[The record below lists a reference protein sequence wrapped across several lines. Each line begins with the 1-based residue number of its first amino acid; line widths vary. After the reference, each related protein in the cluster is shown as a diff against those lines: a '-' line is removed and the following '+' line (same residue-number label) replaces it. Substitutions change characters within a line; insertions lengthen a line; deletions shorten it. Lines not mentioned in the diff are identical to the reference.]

1 MSFNWLVTMAW
12 RDSRRSRSRLA
23 LFMSSIVLGIAAL
36 VGINSFGDN
45 LARSIREQARELLGA
60 DLVLSSSQPFT
71 ASTLRSR
78 PPAPGDSLAL
88 GLAPTLERLGQRRS
102 EEASFASLVSFP
114 RTQGVRLAQVRAL
127 GAGFPYYG
135 DWETQPAAAGA
146 QFKAGQA
153 AGALVDDVLLVQ
165 FDAQVGDSVQVG
177 TLTLPIVGRVMSTPG
192 QTGFS
197 AAVAPKVFIPI
208 ALLGKTNLIKP
219 GSRVQYRTYY
229 QFASGTDVAAT
240 VKPLE
245 PKLEQANIDSD
256 TVASRQ
262 QSTGRAF
269 QDLTRFLSLVAFVAL
284 LLGCVGVASAVNLY
298 VQEKLASVAVLR
310 CLGASGRQALLIYLI
325 QTSGLG
331 LLGAIIGAALGALVQ
346 VLLPKVLGN
355 FLPVEVSV
363 AVSPTAVGIGL
374 LTGLAMAILFALLPL
389 LAIRRVS
396 PLRVLRASFEE
407 DTTAPDPLRYLVLG
421 AVLLF
426 IVGFAWAQT
435 REWKQ
440 ALGFAAGLLV
450 ALGALA
456 GLGLG
461 LRYLLRRYFPVGW
474 SYVARQGLANLFRPQ
489 NQTVTLII
497 SLGLGTFLLATL
509 FLTQA
514 LLLSRV
520 QLSASGKQP
529 NLVLFDIQTEQER
542 GVEQLLQKQG
552 IPIMQRVPIV
562 TMRLAAINRRTVGQ
576 LRKDTASGVPLF
588 ALTREYRV
596 TYRDTLSASEK
607 LLAGTP
613 PQAAVA
619 GGLPRVSVDA
629 NYFQRVKLQLGDTLT
644 FNVQGAPLAVVV
656 GGTREVDWARVQTNF
671 LVVFPTGVLEQ
682 APQFH
687 VILTRVKNNQQLAL
701 AQRALV
707 RSFPNVSAIDLGLI
721 LQTVDEILSKI
732 SFVIRFMAGFSILT
746 GLLVLASSVLI
757 SRYQRTR
764 ESVLLR
770 TLGASRQQILRIT
783 VLEYALLGSL
793 AALAGVLLAGLAAWA
808 LAVWVF
814 ETPFV
819 SSSLLWLP
827 ALVALVAGLT
837 ALIGGL
843 NSRSVLSQPP
853 LAVLR
858 AEG

>member
-1 MSFNWLVTMAW
+1 MTNLPWLFRMAW

-45 LARSIREQARELLGA
+45 LARSIGEQARELLGA
-60 DLVLSSSQPFT
+60 DLVLSSSQPFD
-71 ASTLRSR
+71 
-78 PPAPGDSLAL
+78 PKIAPSLAKL
-88 GLAPTLERLGQRRS
+88 GRTRS
-102 EEASFASLVSFP
+102 DEASFASLVSFP
-114 RTQGVRLAQVRAL
+114 RTQDVRLAQVRAL

-135 DWETQPAAAGA
+135 EWETQPAAAGA
-146 QFKAGQA
+146 QFKAGQS

-165 FDAQVGDSVQVG
+165 FNARVGDSVKVG

-197 AAVAPKVFIPI
+197 AAVAPKVFIPKS
-208 ALLGKTNLIKP
+208 LLAKTNLIKP

-229 QFASGTDVAAT
+229 QFAPSTDVAAT
-240 VKPLE
+240 IKPLE
-245 PKLEQANIDSD
+245 ARLEQANIDSD

-262 QSTGRAF
+262 QQTGRAF
-269 QDLTRFLSLVAFVAL
+269 RDLTRFLSLVAFVAL

-331 LLGAIIGAALGALVQ
+331 LLGAIIGAALGAVVQLV
-346 VLLPKVLGN
+346 LPKVLGS
-355 FLPVEVSV
+355 FLPVAVSV
-363 AVSPTAVGIGL
+363 SVSPSAVAIGL
-374 LTGLAMAILFALLPL
+374 VTGLAMAVLFALLPL
-389 LAIRRVS
+389 LSIRRVS
-396 PLRVLRASFEE
+396 PLRVLRASFDE
-407 DTTAPDPLRYLVLG
+407 DTTAPDPLRGLVLSV
-421 AVLLF
+421 VLLF
-426 IVGFAWAQT
+426 IVAFAYAQT

-520 QLSASGKQP
+520 QLSASGQQP
-529 NLVLFDIQTEQER
+529 NLVLFDIQTEQEK

-562 TMRLAAINRRTVGQ
+562 TMRLSAINRRTVGQ
-576 LRKDTASGVPLF
+576 LRKDTANGIPRF

-596 TYRDTLSASEK
+596 TYRDTLSSSEK
-607 LLAGTP
+607 LTAGTP
-613 PQAAVA
+613 PRPAVA
-619 GGLPRVSVDA
+619 GGLPRVSVDGD
-629 NYFQRVKLQLGDTLT
+629 YFKRVKLKLGDTLT
-644 FNVQGAPLAVVV
+644 FNVQGAPLSAVV
-656 GGTREVDWARVQTNF
+656 GGTRDVDWARVQTNF
-671 LVVFPTGVLEQ
+671 LVVFPTGVLEP

-687 VILTRVKNNQQLAL
+687 VILTRVTGNQQLAA

-707 RSFPNVSAIDLGLI
+707 REFPNVSAIDLGLV

-770 TLGASRQQILRIT
+770 TLGASRNQILRIT
-783 VLEYALLGSL
+783 VLEYALLGTL
-793 AALAGVLLAGLAAWA
+793 AALAGVLLAALAAWA
-808 LAVWVF
+808 LAFWVF
-814 ETPFV
+814 ETPFLG
-819 SSSLLWLP
+819 SSLLWLP

>member
-1 MSFNWLVTMAW
+1 L
-12 RDSRRSRSRLA
+12 L
-23 LFMSSIVLGIAAL
+23 LPQVLG
-36 VGINSFGDN
+36 S
-45 LARSIREQARELLGA
+45 
-60 DLVLSSSQPFT
+60 
-71 ASTLRSR
+71 
-78 PPAPGDSLAL
+78 
-88 GLAPTLERLGQRRS
+88 
-102 EEASFASLVSFP
+102 
-114 RTQGVRLAQVRAL
+114 
-127 GAGFPYYG
+127 
-135 DWETQPAAAGA
+135 
-146 QFKAGQA
+146 
-153 AGALVDDVLLVQ
+153 
-165 FDAQVGDSVQVG
+165 
-177 TLTLPIVGRVMSTPG
+177 
-192 QTGFS
+192 
-197 AAVAPKVFIPI
+197 
-208 ALLGKTNLIKP
+208 
-219 GSRVQYRTYY
+219 
-229 QFASGTDVAAT
+229 
-240 VKPLE
+240 
-245 PKLEQANIDSD
+245 
-256 TVASRQ
+256 
-262 QSTGRAF
+262 
-269 QDLTRFLSLVAFVAL
+269 
-284 LLGCVGVASAVNLY
+284 
-298 VQEKLASVAVLR
+298 
-310 CLGASGRQALLIYLI
+310 
-325 QTSGLG
+325 
-331 LLGAIIGAALGALVQ
+331 
-346 VLLPKVLGN
+346 
-355 FLPVEVSV
+355 FLPVAVSV
-363 AVSPTAVGIGL
+363 AVSPLAVGVGL
-374 LTGLAMAILFALLPL
+374 LTGLAMAVLFALLPL
-389 LAIRRVS
+389 LSIRRVS
-396 PLRVLRASFEE
+396 PLRVLRAAFDE
-407 DTTAPDPLRYLVLG
+407 DTTAPDPLRGLVL
-421 AVLLF
+421 ALVLLF
-426 IVGFAWAQT
+426 IVAFAYAQT

-509 FLTQA
+509 YLTQS

-520 QLSASGKQP
+520 QLSGSGKQP
-529 NLVLFDIQTEQER
+529 NLVLFDIQTEQEK

-562 TMRLAAINRRTVGQ
+562 TMRLASINRRTVSE
-576 LRKDTASGVPLF
+576 LRKDTANGIPLF

-607 LLAGTP
+607 LVAGTP
-613 PQAAVA
+613 PQPAPP

-629 NYFQRVKLQLGDTLT
+629 DYFKRVKLKIGDTLT
-644 FNVQGAPLAVVV
+644 FNVQGAPLATVV

-671 LVVFPTGVLEQ
+671 LVVFPTGVLEP

-687 VILTRVKNNQQLAL
+687 VILTRVANNQQLAA
-701 AQRALV
+701 AQQALV
-707 RSFPNVSAIDLGLI
+707 REFPNVSAIDLGLI

-770 TLGASRQQILRIT
+770 TLGASRNQILRIT

-793 AALAGVLLAGLAAWA
+793 AAMAGVVLAGIAAWV
-808 LAVWVF
+808 LAIWVF

-819 SSSLLWLP
+819 GSSLLALP
-827 ALVALVAGLT
+827 VLVALVAGLT

-843 NSRSVLSQPP
+843 NSRSVLNQPP

>member
-1 MSFNWLVTMAW
+1 MAW

-60 DLVLSSSQPFT
+60 DLVLSSSQPFIAAASGT
-71 ASTLRSR
+71 AQTHS
-78 PPAPGDSLAL
+78 DSVMTSL
-88 GLAPTLERLGQRRS
+88 GPTLQHLGQTRTD
-102 EEASFASLVSFP
+102 EASFASLVSFP

-135 DWETQPAAAGA
+135 EWETQPAAAGA
-146 QFKAGQA
+146 QFRAGHA
-153 AGALVDDVLLVQ
+153 AGALVDDVMLTQ
-165 FDAQVGDSVQVG
+165 FNARVGDSVKVG
-177 TLTLPIVGRVMSTPG
+177 NLTVPIIGRVLKTPG

-197 AAVAPKVFIPI
+197 AAVAPKVFIPK
-208 ALLGKTNLIKP
+208 ALLDRTGLIKP
-219 GSRVQYRTYY
+219 GSRVQYRSYY
-229 QFASGTDVAAT
+229 RFAPGTDMEAVL
-240 VKPLE
+240 KPLQ
-245 PKLEQANIDSD
+245 PKLEASNIDSD

-262 QSTGRAF
+262 QQTGRAF
-269 QDLTRFLSLVAFVAL
+269 RDLTRFLSLVAFVAL

-298 VQEKLASVAVLR
+298 VQEKLTSVAVLR

-331 LLGAIIGAALGALVQ
+331 LLGAIIGAALGAVVQLLLPQ
-346 VLLPKVLGN
+346 VLGS
-355 FLPVEVSV
+355 FLPVAVSM
-363 AVSPTAVGIGL
+363 AVSPLAVGVGL
-374 LTGLAMAILFALLPL
+374 LTGLAMAVLFALLPL
-389 LAIRRVS
+389 LSIRRVS
-396 PLRVLRASFEE
+396 PLRVLRAAFDE
-407 DTTAPDPLRYLVLG
+407 DTTAPDPLRGLVL
-421 AVLLF
+421 ALVLLF
-426 IVGFAWAQT
+426 IVAFAYAQT

-509 FLTQA
+509 YLTQS

-520 QLSASGKQP
+520 QLSGSGKQP
-529 NLVLFDIQTEQER
+529 NLVLFDIQTEQEK

-562 TMRLAAINRRTVGQ
+562 TMRLASINRRTVSE
-576 LRKDTASGVPLF
+576 LRKDTANGIPLF

-607 LLAGTP
+607 LVAGTP
-613 PQAAVA
+613 PQPAPP

-629 NYFQRVKLQLGDTLT
+629 DYFKRVKLKIGDTLT
-644 FNVQGAPLAVVV
+644 FNVQGAPLATVV

-671 LVVFPTGVLEQ
+671 LVVFPTGVLEP

-687 VILTRVKNNQQLAL
+687 VILTRVANNQQLAA
-701 AQRALV
+701 AQQALV
-707 RSFPNVSAIDLGLI
+707 REFPNVSAIDLGLI

-770 TLGASRQQILRIT
+770 TLGASRNQILRIT

-793 AALAGVLLAGLAAWA
+793 AAMAGVVLAGVAAWA
-808 LAVWVF
+808 LAIWVF

-819 SSSLLWLP
+819 GSSLLALP
-827 ALVALVAGLT
+827 VLVALVAGLT

-843 NSRSVLSQPP
+843 NSRSVLNQPP

>member
-1 MSFNWLVTMAW
+1 LRQQKSIMNFNWLIQMAW

-60 DLVLSSSQPFT
+60 DLVLSSSQPFD
-71 ASTLRSR
+71 
-78 PPAPGDSLAL
+78 PKI
-88 GLAPTLERLGQRRS
+88 APTLAKLGQTRS
-102 EEASFASLVSFP
+102 DEASFASLVSFP
-114 RTQGVRLAQVRAL
+114 RTQDVRLAQVRAL

-135 DWETQPAAAGA
+135 EWETQPAAAGA
-146 QFKAGQA
+146 EFKAGQS

-165 FDAQVGDSVQVG
+165 FNARVGDSVKVG
-177 TLTLPIVGRVMSTPG
+177 TLTLPIVGRVLSTPG

-197 AAVAPKVFIPI
+197 AAVAPKVFIPKS
-208 ALLGKTNLIKP
+208 LLEKTNLIKP

-229 QFASGTDVAAT
+229 QFAPGTDVAAII
-240 VKPLE
+240 KPLE
-245 PKLEQANIDSD
+245 ARLEQANIDSD

-262 QSTGRAF
+262 QQTGRAF
-269 QDLTRFLSLVAFVAL
+269 RDLTRFLSLVAFVAL

-310 CLGASGRQALLIYLI
+310 CLGASGRQALLIYII

-331 LLGAIIGAALGALVQ
+331 LLGAIIGATLGAVVQLV
-346 VLLPKVLGN
+346 LPKVLGS
-355 FLPVEVSV
+355 FLPVAVSV
-363 AVSPTAVGIGL
+363 AVSPTAVAIGL
-374 LTGLAMAILFALLPL
+374 VTGLAMAVLFALLPL
-389 LAIRRVS
+389 LSIRRVS
-396 PLRVLRASFEE
+396 PLRVLRASFDE
-407 DTTAPDPLRYLVLG
+407 DTTAPDPLRGLVL
-421 AVLLF
+421 AVVLLF
-426 IVGFAWAQT
+426 IVAFAYAQT
-435 REWKQ
+435 RDWKQ

-509 FLTQA
+509 FLTQS

-520 QLSASGKQP
+520 QLSASGQQP
-529 NLVLFDIQTEQER
+529 NLVLFDIQTEQQK

-576 LRKDTASGVPLF
+576 LRKDTANGIPLF

-596 TYRDTLSASEK
+596 TYRDTLSSSEK
-607 LLAGTP
+607 LTAGTP
-613 PQAAVA
+613 PQPAVA
-619 GGLPRVSVDA
+619 GGLPRVSVDGD
-629 NYFQRVKLQLGDTLT
+629 YFKRVKLKLGDTLT
-644 FNVQGAPLAVVV
+644 FNVQGAPLSVVV
-656 GGTREVDWARVQTNF
+656 GGTRDVDWARVQTNF
-671 LVVFPTGVLEQ
+671 LVVFPTGVLEA

-687 VILTRVKNNQQLAL
+687 VILTRVTGTPQLAA

-707 RSFPNVSAIDLGLI
+707 REFPNVSAIDLGLI

-770 TLGASRQQILRIT
+770 TLGASRNQILRIT
-783 VLEYALLGSL
+783 VLEYALLGTL
-793 AALAGVLLAGLAAWA
+793 AALAGVLLAALAAWA
-808 LAVWVF
+808 LAFWVF

-819 SSSLLWLP
+819 GSSLLWLP

>member
-1 MSFNWLVTMAW
+1 
-12 RDSRRSRSRLA
+12 
-23 LFMSSIVLGIAAL
+23 
-36 VGINSFGDN
+36 
-45 LARSIREQARELLGA
+45 
-60 DLVLSSSQPFT
+60 
-71 ASTLRSR
+71 
-78 PPAPGDSLAL
+78 
-88 GLAPTLERLGQRRS
+88 
-102 EEASFASLVSFP
+102 
-114 RTQGVRLAQVRAL
+114 
-127 GAGFPYYG
+127 
-135 DWETQPAAAGA
+135 
-146 QFKAGQA
+146 
-153 AGALVDDVLLVQ
+153 
-165 FDAQVGDSVQVG
+165 
-177 TLTLPIVGRVMSTPG
+177 
-192 QTGFS
+192 
-197 AAVAPKVFIPI
+197 
-208 ALLGKTNLIKP
+208 
-219 GSRVQYRTYY
+219 
-229 QFASGTDVAAT
+229 
-240 VKPLE
+240 
-245 PKLEQANIDSD
+245 
-256 TVASRQ
+256 VASRQ
-262 QSTGRAF
+262 QQTGRAF
-269 QDLTRFLSLVAFVAL
+269 RDLTRFLSLVAFVAL

-331 LLGAIIGAALGALVQ
+331 LLGAIIGAALGAVVQLLLPQ
-346 VLLPKVLGN
+346 VLGS
-355 FLPVEVSV
+355 FLPVAVSV
-363 AVSPTAVGIGL
+363 AVSPLAVGVGL
-374 LTGLAMAILFALLPL
+374 LTGLAMAVLFALLPL
-389 LAIRRVS
+389 LSIRRVS
-396 PLRVLRASFEE
+396 PLRVLRAAFDE
-407 DTTAPDPLRYLVLG
+407 DTTAPDPLRGLVL
-421 AVLLF
+421 ALVLLF
-426 IVGFAWAQT
+426 IVAFAYAQT

-509 FLTQA
+509 YLTQS

-520 QLSASGKQP
+520 QLSGSGKQP
-529 NLVLFDIQTEQER
+529 NLVLFDIQTEQQK

-562 TMRLAAINRRTVGQ
+562 TMRLASINSRTVSE
-576 LRKDTASGVPLF
+576 LRKDTANGIPLF

-607 LLAGTP
+607 LVAGTP
-613 PQAAVA
+613 PQPAPP

-629 NYFQRVKLQLGDTLT
+629 DYFKRVKLKIGDTLT
-644 FNVQGAPLAVVV
+644 FNVQGAPLATVV

-671 LVVFPTGVLEQ
+671 LVVFPTGVLEP

-687 VILTRVKNNQQLAL
+687 VILTRVTNNQQLGA
-701 AQRALV
+701 AQQALV
-707 RSFPNVSAIDLGLI
+707 REFPNVSAIDLGLI

-770 TLGASRQQILRIT
+770 TLGASRNQILRIT

-793 AALAGVLLAGLAAWA
+793 AAMAGVVLAGVAAWA
-808 LAVWVF
+808 LAIWVF

-819 SSSLLWLP
+819 GSSLLALP

-843 NSRSVLSQPP
+843 NSRSVLNQPP

>member
-1 MSFNWLVTMAW
+1 MKFNWLVTMAW

-60 DLVLSSSQPFT
+60 DLVLSSSQPFIAAASGT
-71 ASTLRSR
+71 AQTHS
-78 PPAPGDSLAL
+78 DSVMTSL
-88 GLAPTLERLGQRRS
+88 GPTLQHLGQTRTD
-102 EEASFASLVSFP
+102 EASFASLVSFP

-135 DWETQPAAAGA
+135 EWETQPAAAGA
-146 QFKAGQA
+146 QFRAGRA
-153 AGALVDDVLLVQ
+153 AGALVDDVMLTQ
-165 FDAQVGDSVQVG
+165 FNARVGDSVKVG
-177 TLTLPIVGRVMSTPG
+177 NLTVPIIGRVLKTPG

-197 AAVAPKVFIPI
+197 AAVAPKVFIPK
-208 ALLGKTNLIKP
+208 ALLDRTGLIKP
-219 GSRVQYRTYY
+219 GSRVQYRSYY
-229 QFASGTDVAAT
+229 RFAPGTDMEAVL
-240 VKPLE
+240 KPLQ
-245 PKLEQANIDSD
+245 PKLEASNIDSD

-262 QSTGRAF
+262 QQTGRAF
-269 QDLTRFLSLVAFVAL
+269 RDLTRFLSLVAFVAL

-298 VQEKLASVAVLR
+298 VQEKLTSVAVLR

-331 LLGAIIGAALGALVQ
+331 LLGAIIGAALGAVVQLLLPQ
-346 VLLPKVLGN
+346 VLGS
-355 FLPVEVSV
+355 FLPVAVSV
-363 AVSPTAVGIGL
+363 AVSPLAVGVGL
-374 LTGLAMAILFALLPL
+374 LTGLAMAVLFALLPL
-389 LAIRRVS
+389 LSIRRVS
-396 PLRVLRASFEE
+396 PLRVLRAAFDE
-407 DTTAPDPLRYLVLG
+407 DTTAPDPLRGLVL
-421 AVLLF
+421 ALVLLF
-426 IVGFAWAQT
+426 IVAFAYAQT

-509 FLTQA
+509 YLTQS

-520 QLSASGKQP
+520 QLSGSGKQP
-529 NLVLFDIQTEQER
+529 NLVLFDIQTEQEK

-562 TMRLAAINRRTVGQ
+562 TMRLASINRRTVSE
-576 LRKDTASGVPLF
+576 LRKDTANGIPLF

-607 LLAGTP
+607 LVAGTP
-613 PQAAVA
+613 PQPAPP

-629 NYFQRVKLQLGDTLT
+629 DYFKRVKLKIGDTLT
-644 FNVQGAPLAVVV
+644 FNVQGAPLATVV

-671 LVVFPTGVLEQ
+671 LVVFPTGVLEP

-687 VILTRVKNNQQLAL
+687 VILTRVSNNQQLAA
-701 AQRALV
+701 AQQALV
-707 RSFPNVSAIDLGLI
+707 REFPNVSAIDLGLI

-770 TLGASRQQILRIT
+770 TLGASRNQILRIT

-793 AALAGVLLAGLAAWA
+793 AAMAGVVLAGIAAWA
-808 LAVWVF
+808 LAIWVF

-819 SSSLLWLP
+819 GSSLLALP

-843 NSRSVLSQPP
+843 NSRSVLNQPP